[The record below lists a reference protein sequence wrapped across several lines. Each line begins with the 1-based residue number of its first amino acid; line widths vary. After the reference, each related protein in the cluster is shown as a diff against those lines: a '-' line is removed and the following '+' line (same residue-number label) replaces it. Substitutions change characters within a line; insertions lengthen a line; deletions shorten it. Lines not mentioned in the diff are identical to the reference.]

1 MSSMQKRSKAMSIE
15 WEGGVSC
22 GLSLPINAPQ
32 LNLGLM
38 PAAKLPLT
46 NYPRKVFCVVYDSDE
61 HIENGD
67 GQSK

>member
-1 MSSMQKRSKAMSIE
+1 MSVE
-15 WEGGVSC
+15 WGGEVSC
-22 GLSLPINAPQ
+22 GLSTPIKAPQ
-32 LNLGLM
+32 LNLVLM
-38 PAAKLPLT
+38 PAEKLPLT